1 MLYIYV
7 SVLSCI
13 VMMRVCYEIKFTTAR
28 FMLCGEDT
36 VIAVTLIVKS
46 LFFPVEHG
54 VCIGVIIHFHLPVY
68 LHVFPAGFNIGK
80 QLVDGF
86 AKVGLLFEKNVQA
99 FLRCI
104 CACVLLWRLCA

>member
-86 AKVGLLFEKNVQA
+86 AKGRSAVREERSA
-99 FLRCI
+99 LRCI